1 MTSAISFSVCHAITI
16 SSELAS
22 CHGFLVCLKVEIDE
36 KTKVNREQEAAK
48 HSRVFCTSATS
59 YVREGI
65 WEIFSS
71 GMFVGSKVHN
81 ENVYDELRNLHRGQI
96 FLPPDSGTT
105 SGGIVI
111 VIHDDMHRQV
121 ENDYSPRDTSLAIQL
136 RIAE

>member
-1 MTSAISFSVCHAITI
+1 MKTRENDCKDEPSAISFSVCHAITI

-71 GMFVGSKVHN
+71 GMFVGCYQQVN
-81 ENVYDELRNLHRGQI
+81 E
-96 FLPPDSGTT
+96 
-105 SGGIVI
+105 
-111 VIHDDMHRQV
+111 
-121 ENDYSPRDTSLAIQL
+121 
-136 RIAE
+136 